1 MKKRILSMLLVL
13 ALLVCAV
20 PFAAA
25 ESESWDLFWQE
36 DGEQLYFC
44 VVAPAQYVKAVPDA
58 KVELILSDGEETQSL
73 LLPVQGETERYYDN
87 GSVRSQLLLRGQ
99 TPYTQQLQD
108 MHREWSVPAGI
119 ALRADGTGN
128 AAVAQPN
135 ETVFF
140 YNVWMDGFSNLVLE
154 NYYPSDSRTATVGDT
169 MRVCWSGV
177 IPAEVYVDGA
187 KAADLYAG
195 TQQTYSWTIKTTGAH
210 SVTVVHNGE
219 TLYERQFQA
228 ISSRQ
233 EYQDNLSQATQALPY
248 TMMLPFGMI
257 GVPVLNGLMPLL
269 WPVAVA
275 YGFIEFVKSL
285 FAFTR
290 IKR

>member
-13 ALLVCAV
+13 TMLVCAV

-25 ESESWDLFWQE
+25 ESESWNLVWQT
-36 DGEQLYFC
+36 DGDELYFC
-44 VVAPAQYVKAVPDA
+44 VVAPVQYVKAVPDA
-58 KVELILSDGEETQSL
+58 KVELTLSDDGETQSL

-87 GSVRSQLLLRGQ
+87 GSVRSQLMLWGRTPLTQELQ
-99 TPYTQQLQD
+99 T
-108 MHREWSVPAGI
+108 MHREWSIPAGI

-128 AAVAQPN
+128 AAVSQPN
-135 ETVFF
+135 ETSYL
-140 YNVWMDGFSNLVLE
+140 YNAWLNGFSNLALE
-154 NYYPSDSRTATVGDT
+154 TYYPSDSRTATVGDT
-169 MRVCWSGV
+169 MSLGWQGV
-177 IPAEVYVDGA
+177 IPAEVFVDGD

-210 SVTVVHNGE
+210 SVTVVHNGK
-219 TLYERQFQA
+219 TLYEQQFQA

-233 EYQDNLSQATQALPY
+233 EYQDNLSQATKTLPY
-248 TMMLPFGMI
+248 TLALPFGMI

-269 WPVAVA
+269 WPVSIA